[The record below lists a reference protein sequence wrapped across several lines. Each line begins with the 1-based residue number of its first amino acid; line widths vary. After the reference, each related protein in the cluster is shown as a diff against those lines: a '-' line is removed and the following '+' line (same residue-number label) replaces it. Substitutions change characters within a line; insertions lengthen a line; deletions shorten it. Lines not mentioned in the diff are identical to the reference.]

1 MNVEKYIKSKKGVDF
16 YKNEN
21 KSGIN
26 MKENGRKDKKVR
38 NNDII

>member
-21 KSGIN
+21 KCGISMN
-26 MKENGRKDKKVR
+26 EMVARIKR
-38 NNDII
+38 